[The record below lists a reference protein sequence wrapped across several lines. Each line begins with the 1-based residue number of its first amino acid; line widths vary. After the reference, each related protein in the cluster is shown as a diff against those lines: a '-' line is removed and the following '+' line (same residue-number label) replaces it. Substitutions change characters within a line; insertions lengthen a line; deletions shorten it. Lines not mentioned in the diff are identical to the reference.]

1 MTEKWEEVLKLVSEI
16 NKNNFEDFNDNI
28 VYHYFR
34 RFKKELPFN
43 FERHLS
49 NIKKKKQTKFLKR
62 EEVLREIFSDFSL
75 EKREDIV
82 NYFLYKF
89 HKHKAS
95 KKRILKLEEFL
106 DMNREEL
113 FGSLN

>member
-1 MTEKWEEVLKLVSEI
+1 MTEKWEKVMELVSEI

-34 RFKKELPFN
+34 RFKKELPFS
-43 FERHLS
+43 FERHLG
-49 NIKKKKQTKFLKR
+49 NMKREKNTNFLKR
-62 EEVLREIFSDFSL
+62 SDVLREIFSDFSL
-75 EKREDIV
+75 EKKEDVI

-89 HKHKAS
+89 HKYKVS

-106 DMNREEL
+106 DNNRDEL
-113 FGSLN
+113 FGKK

>member
-1 MTEKWEEVLKLVSEI
+1 MTEKWEKVMELVSEI

-34 RFKKELPFN
+34 RFKKELPFS
-43 FERHLS
+43 FERHLA
-49 NIKKKKQTKFLKR
+49 NMKKEKNTKFLKR
-62 EEVLREIFSDFSL
+62 SDVLREIFSDFSL
-75 EKREDIV
+75 GTREDIV

-89 HKHKAS
+89 HKCKAS

-106 DMNREEL
+106 DNNRKDL
-113 FGSLN
+113 FEK